1 LDGSKIV
8 LELTVKE
15 ATLLANL
22 MRSVVP
28 SSIDEMIVMMLYAR
42 IMRKIEEAQM

>member
-8 LELTVKE
+8 LELTINE
-15 ATLLANL
+15 AKLLANL

-28 SSIDEMIVMMLYAR
+28 ATVDEIIIVGLYAR
-42 IMRKIEEAQM
+42 LMGKIEEAT